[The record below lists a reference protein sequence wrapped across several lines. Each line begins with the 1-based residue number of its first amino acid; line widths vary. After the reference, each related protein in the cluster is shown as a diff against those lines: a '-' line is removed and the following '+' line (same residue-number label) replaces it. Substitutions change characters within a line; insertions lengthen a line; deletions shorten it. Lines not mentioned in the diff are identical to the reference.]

1 MYFGSSNT
9 PAQGLAAA
17 QPKKT
22 QTLGLALQ
30 PLASQPAPVSY
41 KPAAPAKGYA
51 LANAAGRTDA
61 GSSYTPAPP
70 MAAQPTSPGGGERES
85 LMAARKAYEA
95 LAETFR
101 GSPMEAGYRGMVLD
115 INNKI
120 AAIPAQ
126 PVVGSFGSPAA
137 APRAGA
143 SQYTPVPAPRTG
155 AGLISG
161 GPADNQVRGAFAG
174 QNAAGVAPTP
184 RVGLE
189 TFDPFA
195 YNRQALSGLAGAT
208 KRLEDLANP
217 YADPSGQQALGLAG
231 ARRALDSQGARDSI
245 HGRNDAI
252 NRMMAGGGLLAQQ
265 DLNALSD
272 NVRAGVMNQQAGLAA
287 DYANRSVDWE
297 TQRRQEVARQYER
310 QAGLASSP
318 FQLSQE
324 QLRAEE
330 AEQRLW
336 ETRMSAPDRLSS
348 AQWQAESQRL
358 GVDAAGL
365 DNAIRRLDVGT
376 KTALYETVIEQG
388 KAEGRISKAEADAAE
403 QLMRQGGE
411 WYENPLLKNILR
423 AVLIGGGAVGGA
435 LIGGPPGAYAGGLG
449 GAALGAGVGAAAAS
463 GIR

>member
-17 QPKKT
+17 QPKKKT
-22 QTLGLALQ
+22 YGLAATPEPQPLGLALRS
-30 PLASQPAPVSY
+30 PTSQ
-41 KPAAPAKGYA
+41 PAAPAYKPVAPGKGYGLMQA
-51 LANAAGRTDA
+51 
-61 GSSYTPAPP
+61 APP
-70 MAAQPTSPGGGERES
+70 GGPAASTGGGDRS
-85 LMAARKAYEA
+85 ALMAQRQAFEA

-101 GSPMEAGYRGMVLD
+101 GSPMEMGYRGMIVD
-115 INNKI
+115 IDNKI

-161 GPADNQVRGAFAG
+161 GPSGNQTRGAFAG
-174 QNAAGVAPTP
+174 QNATGVAPNPAGGT
-184 RVGLE
+184 
-189 TFDPFA
+189 TAFDPFA

-208 KRLEDLANP
+208 KRLEGLANP

-231 ARRALDSQGARDSI
+231 ARRALDSQGTRDSI

-265 DLNALSD
+265 DLNALND
-272 NVRAGVMNQQAGLAA
+272 NVRAGVMNQQAGLASE
-287 DYANRSVDWE
+287 YANRSVDWE

-318 FQLSQE
+318 YQLSQE

-330 AEQRLW
+330 ASQRLW
-336 ETRMSAPDRLSS
+336 ETQMTGQDRIDASRLGLEGAGIGNQTAQASLDQFRNMAPVELERTRQDVRRL
-348 AQWQAESQRL
+348 AQQANLTQAE
-358 GVDAAGL
+358 
-365 DNAIRRLDVGT
+365 
-376 KTALYETVIEQG
+376 
-388 KAEGRISKAEADAAE
+388 AE
-403 QLMRQGGE
+403 QAFEVARNQG
-411 WYENPLLKNILR
+411 WYAFFNFLGS
-423 AVLIGGGAVGGA
+423 ASGAIGS
-435 LIGGPPGAYAGGLG
+435 
-449 GAALGAGVGAAAAS
+449 ALGK
-463 GIR
+463 R